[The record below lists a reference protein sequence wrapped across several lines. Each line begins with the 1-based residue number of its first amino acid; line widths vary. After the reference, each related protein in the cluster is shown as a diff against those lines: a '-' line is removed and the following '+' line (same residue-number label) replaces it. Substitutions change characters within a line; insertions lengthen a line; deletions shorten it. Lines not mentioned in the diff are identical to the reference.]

1 MEDNNISKYTLE
13 SILMHF
19 SKITKSLI
27 ITIVIIVIL
36 WFATIGVFI
45 WYSSL
50 PVEEVTSTEQVAE
63 DIELSTLNQTIGDS
77 YGESITKDK

>member
-1 MEDNNISKYTLE
+1 MEDNHISKYTLE

-19 SKITKSLI
+19 SKIIKSLI
-27 ITIVIIVIL
+27 ITIVIIVLL

-50 PVEEVTSTEQVAE
+50 PIDEVSSTEQVAE
-63 DIELSTLNQTIGDS
+63 DIELSTLNQIAGDS
-77 YGESITKDK
+77 YGESSTADK